1 MKRVLILALILS
13 ISLSLQA
20 GGKVTTKVDGLIFL
34 CDGLN
39 YYRKTRKAIEGA
51 EDSILVVMYLFK
63 KHGELSHHPV
73 NVFIKKL
80 IEAKERGVKVKVIL
94 DESRLFTE
102 TQKPINQLAYEA
114 LKKGGV
120 DVSYDSPDQITHTKL
135 VVMDEYI
142 TILGSHN
149 WSLMAMQEN
158 NESSVLIKSR
168 KVAREYL
175 KAYWPDYVSKKKI
188 SRPTF
193 QDVSTIKGGSAQ
205 AYLQIAEN
213 YYRNRMYE
221 KALEEYQKIIKE
233 FPESKEATVA
243 RKRIREIKAK

>member
-1 MKRVLILALILS
+1 MKRVLVFLLILS
-13 ISLSLQA
+13 LSLSLQA
-20 GGKVTTKVDGLIFL
+20 RGKVTTKVDDLIFL
-34 CDGLN
+34 CDGLD
-39 YYRKTRKAIEGA
+39 YYKKTRKAIERA

-63 KHGELSHHPV
+63 KHEELSHHPV

-102 TQKPINQLAYEA
+102 TKKPINQLAYGA

-120 DVSYDSPDQITHTKL
+120 DVSYDSPEQITHTKL
-135 VVMDEYI
+135 VVVDEYI

-149 WSLMAMQEN
+149 WSLMALQEN
-158 NESSVLIKSR
+158 NESSVLVKSR
-168 KVAREYL
+168 KIASEYL
-175 KAYWPDYVSKKKI
+175 KSYWPDYVSKKKI

-193 QDVSTIKGGSAQ
+193 RDVSTIKGKSAQ

-221 KALEEYQKIIKE
+221 QALREYQKIITE
-233 FPESKEATVA
+233 FPNSKEANIA
-243 RKRIREIKAK
+243 KERIREIKTR